1 MFILMIIVFVAGY
14 LCIALEHPLKINK
27 AASAL
32 LLGVLLWVLFVIG
45 GGAILT
51 EASSK
56 ELLNFSILNAGA
68 GFYDWLVH
76 LKLIELLGEI
86 GQILFFL
93 IGAMTIVELV
103 DSHGGFNMITD
114 KIKTTGKVKLLWV
127 ICIITFFM
135 SAALDNLTTS
145 IVMVALLRKLID
157 EKKDRWFF
165 ASMVII
171 AANSGGAWSPIGDV
185 TTIMLWVANKVTA
198 LNIIKMTFLASAMS
212 MIVPLIVLSFILKG
226 SVQRPQEIAH
236 DGHFKAEI
244 PVSERNLFFFVGVGS
259 LLFVPVFK
267 SVTHLPPYLG
277 MVGSLSVLWI
287 LTEIK
292 HRRKDEETRKHLS
305 VPHVLTK
312 IDMSTILFFLGI
324 LVAVGALQVCG
335 HLGLLAAKLDTVP
348 LGEPSKY
355 YLITI
360 VIGLLSAIV
369 DNVPLVAGAIGMY
382 SFPTDHY
389 FWEFL
394 AYCAG
399 VGGSL
404 LIIGSAAGVAVMGLE
419 KIDFIWYLKRIT
431 WIALIGYFAGAAT
444 FIVEKEVREKL
455 FGSEHHAGT
464 IDTIN
469 KNSVEDYL
477 SKNTGYTLEQ
487 YQAKNSAVTADN
499 AAFSFPK
506 FENKT
511 ELENRTYAMQSKE
524 MVSARGKA
532 TVEYRQNL

>member
-1 MFILMIIVFVAGY
+1 MIIVFVIGY

-27 AASAL
+27 AATAL

-56 ELLNFSILNAGA
+56 DLLNFSILKPGA

-93 IGAMTIVELV
+93 IGAMTIVELI
-103 DSHGGFNMITD
+103 DTHGSFNLITR
-114 KIKTTGKVKLLWV
+114 KIKTTNKVKLLWI
-127 ICIITFFM
+127 ICFIAFFM
-135 SAALDNLTTS
+135 SATLDNLTAS

-157 EKKDRWFF
+157 DKKDRWFF

-185 TTIMLWVANKVTA
+185 TTIMLWIANKVTA
-198 LNIIKMTFLASAMS
+198 VNIIKMTILASAVS
-212 MIVPLIVLSFILKG
+212 IIVPLIILSFMLKG
-226 SVQRPQEIAH
+226 SVQRPQGIIQDEH
-236 DGHFKAEI
+236 HSKVE
-244 PVSERNLFFFVGVGS
+244 VSDFEQNLFLIVGVSS

-267 SVTHLPPYLG
+267 TVTHLPPYLG

-292 HRRKDEETRKHLS
+292 HRHKDEETRKTLS

-335 HLGLLAAKLDTVP
+335 HLGLLALKLETIP
-348 LGEPSKY
+348 LEEPSKY
-355 YLITI
+355 YLIVTI
-360 VIGLLSAIV
+360 IGILSAIV

-382 SFPTDHY
+382 TFPTDHY

-399 VGGSL
+399 TGGSI
-404 LIIGSAAGVAVMGLE
+404 LIIGSAAGVAIMGLE
-419 KIDFIWYLKRIT
+419 KIDFIWYLRRIS
-431 WIALIGYFAGAAT
+431 WLALVGYLAGAAA
-444 FIVEKEVREKL
+444 FIAEKEVRER
-455 FGSEHHAGT
+455 FFANEHHVNT
-464 IDTIN
+464 IDITH
-469 KNSVEDYL
+469 KKPVEYL
-477 SKNTGYTLEQ
+477 LKDAGYTLEQ
-487 YQAKNSAVTADN
+487 YSNENNGTVTDI
-499 AAFSFPK
+499 
-506 FENKT
+506 
-511 ELENRTYAMQSKE
+511 
-524 MVSARGKA
+524 
-532 TVEYRQNL
+532 